1 MSETPEKPFVPDQPT
16 VSRKFWIALSVTCA
30 VSILLELIVVLAP
43 DLHRHEHFQAST
55 LEKWLEF
62 RYVVP
67 MLVDSAFASAT
78 NWFGFYV
85 LLGFIACSAAILLA
99 KGLGLFL
106 KAKEDY
112 YDDTP

>member
-16 VSRKFWIALSVTCA
+16 VSRKFWIALWLTCGVSV
-30 VSILLELIVVLAP
+30 LIEFLV
-43 DLHRHEHFQAST
+43 HRHEHFI
-55 LEKWLEF
+55 
-62 RYVVP
+62 
-67 MLVDSAFASAT
+67 
-78 NWFGFYV
+78 GFYV
-85 LLGFIACSAAILLA
+85 LLGFIACSGLILLA

>member
-1 MSETPEKPFVPDQPT
+1 MSETPQKPFIPDKPT
-16 VSRKFWIALSVTCA
+16 VSRKFWMGLWLTCG

-43 DLHRHEHFQAST
+43 DLHRHDHFEAT
-55 LEKWLEF
+55 
-62 RYVVP
+62 
-67 MLVDSAFASAT
+67 DSAFASAT

-106 KAKEDY
+106 KAREDY

>member
-43 DLHRHEHFQAST
+43 DLHRHEHFEAT
-55 LEKWLEF
+55 H
-62 RYVVP
+62 
-67 MLVDSAFASAT
+67 SAFASAT

-99 KGLGLFL
+99 KGLGFFL
-106 KAKEDY
+106 KARENY

>member
-1 MSETPEKPFVPDQPT
+1 MTEFPEKPFIPDQPT
-16 VSRKFWIALSVTCA
+16 VRWKFWIALSVTCA
-30 VSILLELIVVLAP
+30 VSILLEFLV
-43 DLHRHEHFQAST
+43 HRHEHFEAST
-55 LEKWLEF
+55 FEKWLEF

>member
-1 MSETPEKPFVPDQPT
+1 MTEFSEKPFIPDQPT
-16 VSRKFWIALSVTCA
+16 VRRKFWIALSITCA

-43 DLHRHEHFQAST
+43 DLHRHEHFEAT
-55 LEKWLEF
+55 H
-62 RYVVP
+62 
-67 MLVDSAFASAT
+67 SAFASAT

-106 KAKEDY
+106 KARENY

>member
-1 MSETPEKPFVPDQPT
+1 MTEFPEKPFIPDKPT

-30 VSILLELIVVLAP
+30 VSILLEFLV
-43 DLHRHEHFQAST
+43 HRHEHFQAST

-106 KAKEDY
+106 KARENY

>member
-1 MSETPEKPFVPDQPT
+1 
-16 VSRKFWIALSVTCA
+16 
-30 VSILLELIVVLAP
+30 
-43 DLHRHEHFQAST
+43 
-55 LEKWLEF
+55 
-62 RYVVP
+62 